1 MKIKISIP
9 SELQY
14 LKSIRKFVRDII
26 SERQFKKVTVEQIVL
41 AVDEACSNIIEHS
54 YKMDPSKSLS
64 ITINCDEDKSTFV
77 IEDNGIGLNSVK
89 YKKLDLNKYIKK
101 RREGG
106 LGRYIIENVMDE
118 VKYKRLKKKNRLSLV
133 KYFDLNY

>member
-64 ITINCDEDKSTFV
+64 IKINCDEDKSTFV